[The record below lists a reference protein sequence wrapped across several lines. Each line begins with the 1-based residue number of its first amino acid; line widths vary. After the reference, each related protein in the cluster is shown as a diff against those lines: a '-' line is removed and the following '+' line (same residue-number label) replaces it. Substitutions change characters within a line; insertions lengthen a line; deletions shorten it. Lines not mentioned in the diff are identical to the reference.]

1 MQYFY
6 LLPTGKSGNFGAI
19 RMPFNKLL
27 EIIYN
32 HSEVSDKFILFLDDN
47 KDFSKCTKLTT
58 GTLKQIKEYI
68 DNESNRN

>member
-6 LLPTGKSGNFGAI
+6 LLPAGKTGNFGVI
-19 RMPFNKLL
+19 RMPFDKLL

-32 HSEVSDKFILFLDDN
+32 HSEVPDRFILLLDDN
-47 KDFSKCTKLTT
+47 KVLSKCTKLTT

-68 DNESNRN
+68 KYESNKN